1 LRAASEKSGRAHGTA
16 AEVAK
21 SGSSIALLLPW
32 RLHKLKR
39 QWIKCTANIK
49 PALRLRDEVRDD
61 PSCARRKGAHV
72 MPDFREFDPLR
83 VAADDLSDATAFVRF
98 GNRINCA
105 GQD

>member
-61 PSCARRKGAHV
+61 PSCAGRKGAHV

-83 VAADDLSDATAFVRF
+83 VAPDDPSDVTAFVWF
-98 GNRINCA
+98 GNRVNCPS
-105 GQD
+105 QD